1 MSGHAREHALRGGMR
16 KRCGARC
23 FRTGMDLGAAGA
35 VFELTVERQRMLR
48 TAAYMLG
55 FTAYLL
61 GCGSPTRQAGASTS
75 RRDAGS
81 DAAQTEIVEAGTQ
94 QDGRDGGDA
103 VDDGHARPHCD
114 ATQCGRQ
121 ANGLAQMLGAP
132 AIPISV
138 KGGDCA
144 RVDIVGVVAGMA
156 CTCLTSNGW
165 LYIGPR
171 GAGCYARG
179 RAGDCLWDDSEFETC
194 SMGDPAC
201 PAMCEELAQ
210 RYAADAAKSFDV
222 EVRSSTCEDS
232 SCHYVLRIEDTCYA
246 DHSYESGRRFNCEL
260 SDSEI
265 LEREIKAQ
273 KSQ

>member
-1 MSGHAREHALRGGMR
+1 MR
-16 KRCGARC
+16 A
-23 FRTGMDLGAAGA
+23 TGMDLGADVA
-35 VFELTVERQRMLR
+35 VFELSGERQCMLR
-48 TAAYMLG
+48 FFVYLLG
-55 FTAYLL
+55 FTTLLL
-61 GCGSPTRQAGASTS
+61 GCGTESRHAGASTS
-75 RRDAGS
+75 QPDAEVAAVDAAAHTPGDSGSRQQERDAGQ
-81 DAAQTEIVEAGTQ
+81 DA
-94 QDGRDGGDA
+94 
-103 VDDGHARPHCD
+103 DDGHARPPCD
-114 ATQCGRQ
+114 VSRCERQ
-121 ANGLAQMLGAP
+121 ADDLAKMLETP
-132 AIPISV
+132 AIAISV

-201 PAMCEELAQ
+201 RGMCEELAQ

-222 EVRSSTCEDS
+222 DVRYSTCEDS
-232 SCHYVLRIEDTCYA
+232 SCHYVLRIEDACYA
-246 DHSYESGRRFNCEL
+246 DRSFDSGRRFSCEL

>member
-1 MSGHAREHALRGGMR
+1 M
-16 KRCGARC
+16 
-23 FRTGMDLGAAGA
+23 FRPF
-35 VFELTVERQRMLR
+35 VYV
-48 TAAYMLG
+48 LG

-61 GCGSPTRQAGASTS
+61 GCGTETRQAGASAGE
-75 RRDAGS
+75 RDAGL
-81 DAAQTEIVEAGTQ
+81 DATQTERVDAGAA
-94 QDGRDGGDA
+94 RDERDA
-103 VDDGHARPHCD
+103 GPRMFDGHARPACD
-114 ATQCGRQ
+114 VERCGRQ
-121 ANGLAQMLGAP
+121 ADDLAQMLETP
-132 AIPISV
+132 AIAISV

-179 RAGDCLWDDSEFETC
+179 RAGDCLWDDSEFESCT
-194 SMGDPAC
+194 MGDPAC
-201 PAMCEELAQ
+201 PAMCEELAK

-222 EVRSSTCEDS
+222 DVRYSTCTDS
-232 SCHYVLRIEDTCYA
+232 SCHYVLRIEDVCYA
-246 DHSYESGRRFNCEL
+246 DRSFESGRRFNCEL

-273 KSQ
+273 KSQSN

>member
-1 MSGHAREHALRGGMR
+1 
-16 KRCGARC
+16 
-23 FRTGMDLGAAGA
+23 
-35 VFELTVERQRMLR
+35 MLR
-48 TAAYMLG
+48 LFVYVLG

-61 GCGSPTRQAGASTS
+61 GCGSDTRQAGASTG
-75 RRDAGS
+75 RPDAEMRAVDAAAQTLADGGRHQNERDAGH
-81 DAAQTEIVEAGTQ
+81 D
-94 QDGRDGGDA
+94 
-103 VDDGHARPHCD
+103 VDDGHGRPPCD
-114 ATQCGRQ
+114 VMRCERQ
-121 ANGLAQMLGAP
+121 ADDLAKMLETP
-132 AIPISV
+132 AIAISV

-144 RVDIVGVVAGMA
+144 RVDIVGVVTGMA

-179 RAGDCLWDDSEFETC
+179 RAGDCLWDDTEFETC

-222 EVRSSTCEDS
+222 EVRYSTCEDS
-232 SCHYVLRIEDTCYA
+232 SCHYVLRIEDVCYA
-246 DHSYESGRRFNCEL
+246 DRSFDSGRRFSCEL

-273 KSQ
+273 KSH